1 MSHSNLKEFRNPNQP
16 SSDPNF
22 RKSILLAMM
31 LVLMFFSIR
40 TFLPQNVHVSP
51 QPGTASPVGQ
61 HDVETHR
68 ESSHPTHGRMALPS
82 LPGFGLTGG
91 IGKYLFLTLQ
101 FLHAHVVS
109 NWGWAIVLLTVLINV
124 VLLPL
129 RIRTMQSALKMQRI
143 QPQMNAI
150 RKRYERYKVTDPK
163 RNEMNIE
170 IMKLQKDNGVT
181 MFGGCIPTLI
191 QMPLL
196 IAFYRVLP
204 KVVELRHAH
213 WLWVPDLSAADP
225 YHILPVA
232 FVVSMLLSQLVTPS
246 PGVDQRQQRLM
257 MFVMPIIFGFTT
269 WHYGSGVAL
278 YGACSS
284 LIGVIQ
290 QIVMNRTDLGQQ
302 MRYGNRLVEP
312 GS

>member
-1 MSHSNLKEFRNPNQP
+1 
-16 SSDPNF
+16 
-22 RKSILLAMM
+22 
-31 LVLMFFSIR
+31 
-40 TFLPQNVHVSP
+40 
-51 QPGTASPVGQ
+51 
-61 HDVETHR
+61 
-68 ESSHPTHGRMALPS
+68 MALPS